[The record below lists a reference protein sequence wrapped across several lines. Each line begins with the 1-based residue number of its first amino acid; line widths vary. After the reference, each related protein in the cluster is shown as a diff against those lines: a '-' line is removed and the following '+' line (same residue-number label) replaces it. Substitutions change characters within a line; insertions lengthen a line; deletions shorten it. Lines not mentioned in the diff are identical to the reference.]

1 MSEMGHHEQERK
13 VELPDVPEGEDISAG
28 DAAERID
35 EDPDEQ
41 VNRED
46 PVWDDEDHED

>member
-1 MSEMGHHEQERK
+1 MGYHEQERK
-13 VELPDVPEGEDISAG
+13 VELPDAVEDEDVSAA

-35 EDPDEQ
+35 EEPDEQ
-41 VNRED
+41 VNQHD